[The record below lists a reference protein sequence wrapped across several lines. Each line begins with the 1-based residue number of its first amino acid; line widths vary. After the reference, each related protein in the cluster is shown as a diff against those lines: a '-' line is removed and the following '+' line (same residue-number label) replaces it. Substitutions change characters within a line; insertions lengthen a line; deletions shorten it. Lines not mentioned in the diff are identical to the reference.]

1 LVERERPPDW
11 SPVPPRGGGRGA
23 RLRAI
28 VLRAVGAVA
37 IAGFLWWRDHERAAV
52 VLLAL
57 AATLTVAASLSPA
70 VSAAAERVE
79 AVIRRYAGRF
89 LSLVFLTA
97 VYLLV
102 FLPLS
107 LLLRLFAVNPLQM
120 GRSADDQSAW
130 RPAQK
135 HPRRPLFKRPFAYD
149 RIPHTAASR
158 GLRLRAALGLIVII
172 IALDL
177 ALGEALNRIQGDP
190 APQSPTALTGTSPPA
205 GRQEPWGK
213 TVVPEVIAALNQK
226 SYDPYLSFRVREFD
240 GRYVNVTDGVRR
252 SHQSRLALSRDAVTV
267 WFFGGSSMFG
277 AFQRD
282 DHTIP
287 SEFARLAEADGIP
300 VRVTNY
306 GQPAYVNWQD
316 DLLME
321 SLVTSKTKPDV
332 AVFYDGFNEL
342 LAQFA
347 LEPHTEPSHL
357 QARIMEERVTSGAG
371 IEDKSFFKRAWK
383 TWSETSAL
391 DRLGRSVGIMPEL
404 EQDQGPLL
412 STFVGDQADDPEGR
426 GRNAASIYLR
436 GVDRAYR
443 LARSYGFD
451 AAFFWQPTIYT
462 RHLVKEEEPLASAA
476 GYDADAWRS
485 ATRVARSRLTAP
497 VVDLSR
503 VLDGLRE
510 PTMYDVVHT
519 NEKGARLVAAA
530 LYERVRPDLLRA
542 MKH

>member
-1 LVERERPPDW
+1 M
-11 SPVPPRGGGRGA
+11 PPRGGGRGA

-28 VLRAVGAVA
+28 VLRAAGAVA
-37 IAGFLWWRDHERAAV
+37 IAAFLWWRDHERAAV

-70 VSAAAERVE
+70 LAAAAERVE

-135 HPRRPLFKRPFAYD
+135 HPRRPLYKRPFAYD

-158 GLRLRAALGLIVII
+158 GLRLRAALGLIIII

-177 ALGEALNRIQGDP
+177 ALGEGLNRIQGDP
-190 APQSPTALTGTSPPA
+190 TQPSPTALTGPSPPA
-205 GRQEPWGK
+205 GRHEPWAK
-213 TVVPEVIAALNQK
+213 TLVPEVIAAFNNP
-226 SYDPYLSFRVREFD
+226 SYDPYLTFRLREFK
-240 GRYVNVTDGVRR
+240 GTYVNVTDGVRR
-252 SHQSRLALSRDAVTV
+252 SHQSRLALSRDALTV
-267 WFFGGSSMFG
+267 WFFGGSAMFG

-282 DHTIP
+282 GHTIP

-321 SLVTSKTKPDV
+321 TLVTPKTKPDM

-347 LEPHTEPSHL
+347 LEAHTEPSQL
-357 QARIMEERVTSGAG
+357 EARDMEQRIATGVG
-371 IEDKSFFKRAWK
+371 IEDKSFFKRAYT

-391 DRLGRSVGIMPEL
+391 HRLGRSVGILPDL
-404 EQDQGPLL
+404 EQDQGPQL
-412 STFVGDQADDPEGR
+412 SPWVGDQADDPEGR

-436 GVDRAYR
+436 GVDRAAR
-443 LARSYGFD
+443 LAASYGFD
-451 AAFFWQPTIYT
+451 AGFFWQPSVYT
-462 RHLVKEEEPLASAA
+462 RELVKEEEPLTSIA
-476 GYDADAWRS
+476 GYNADAWRA
-485 ATRVARSRLTAP
+485 ATRVMRSRLTPP

-503 VLDGLRE
+503 VLDGVRE
-510 PTMYDVVHT
+510 PVMYDVAHT
-519 NEKGARLVAAA
+519 NEQGARLVAAA
-530 LYERVRPDLLRA
+530 LYERLRPDLLRA